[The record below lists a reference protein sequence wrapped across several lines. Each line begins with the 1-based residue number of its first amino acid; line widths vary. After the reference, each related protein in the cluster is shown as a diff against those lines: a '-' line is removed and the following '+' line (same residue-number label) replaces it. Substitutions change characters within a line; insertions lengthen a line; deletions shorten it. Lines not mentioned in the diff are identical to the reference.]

1 MRSLF
6 FFTIISN
13 QITFYFFRTK
23 SKTPLNAVITAESR
37 PSFYIHALII
47 LIEYGIIVNIQYII

>member
-47 LIEYGIIVNIQYII
+47 LIKYDIIVNIQYII